1 MRTFVTVLLLAL
13 VYKTSAI
20 YRFGGGGSGNFGGF
34 GGPPGIGGI
43 GGPPGFGG
51 FQPRGGLN
59 IPPGAN
65 VVPIPYRYPV
75 PTPVGGRRGGGQPII
90 IRREGNNV
98 NRGGG
103 GMGGGGIL
111 GLLYM
116 LFLLSIFS
124 SIFRGGAGVAGN
136 GLLGN
141 GLFGKK

>member
-1 MRTFVTVLLLAL
+1 MFVASLQSEKMRTFVTVLLLAL

-20 YRFGGGGSGNFGGF
+20 YRFGGGGI

-75 PTPVGGRRGGGQPII
+75 PAPVGRRGGGGQPII
-90 IRREGNNV
+90 IRRGGGNNG

-111 GLLYM
+111 G
-116 LFLLSIFS
+116 
-124 SIFRGGAGVAGN
+124 
-136 GLLGN
+136 
-141 GLFGKK
+141 K